1 MDAVVCQAF
10 GPVEDLSVQQ
20 MPEPV
25 PGAGE
30 ILINVSSVGVN
41 FPDALLV
48 RGLYQVKPSLP
59 FIPGIECAGT
69 IAALGEGVTEFA
81 VGDRVAA
88 MSPRFGTY
96 AEAVVVP
103 ASHAYPIPDALDFD
117 HAGALLCAHGTAY
130 HALVQRAAL
139 RSGETLLVAGAAG
152 GTGLAAVQIG
162 HALGAHVI
170 AACSSEE
177 KLRTA
182 KQHGADVAIHT
193 GQDDIRDAIKS
204 LTGGAGADVIFDPVG
219 GDLSQALARSVGW
232 NGRWLVIGFADGT
245 IPKVPLNLPLVK
257 GYSIVGVFWGSFC
270 GRDPAQAQTNHR
282 QLFEMAA
289 GGSVTPH
296 LHAVMPLKEASEA
309 LSQIERREV
318 RGKIVLKP

>member
-1 MDAVVCQAF
+1 MEAVVCQAF
-10 GPVEDLSVQQ
+10 GPVTNLSVQQ
-20 MPEPV
+20 MPEPA
-25 PGAGE
+25 PGADE
-30 ILINVSSVGVN
+30 VLIHVASVGVN

-69 IAALGEGVTEFA
+69 IAALGEDVTGFA

-88 MSPRFGTY
+88 MSPRFSTY
-96 AEAVVVP
+96 AGAVATP
-103 ASHAYPIPDALDFD
+103 ASHTYPIPDALDFD

-130 HALVQRAAL
+130 HALMQRAAL
-139 RSGETLLVAGAAG
+139 RAGETLLVTGAAG

-177 KLRTA
+177 KMRTA
-182 KQHGADVAIHT
+182 KQHGADVTINT
-193 GQDDIRDAIKS
+193 SQDDVRSAIKS

-219 GDLSQALARSVGW
+219 GDLADTLARSTGW
-232 NGRWLVIGFADGT
+232 NGRWLVIGFADGA
-245 IPKVPLNLPLVK
+245 IPKIPLNLPLVK

-270 GRDPAQAQTNHR
+270 DRDPAQAQANHR
-282 QLFEMAA
+282 ELFDMAA
-289 GGSVTPH
+289 SGSITPH
-296 LHAVMPLKEASEA
+296 LHAVMPLNEASQA
-309 LSQIERREV
+309 LSQIEQREV
-318 RGKIVLKP
+318 QGKIVLKP

>member
-1 MDAVVCQAF
+1 MEAVICQAF

-20 MPEPV
+20 MPEPA

-30 ILINVSSVGVN
+30 VLIHVASVGVN

-59 FIPGIECAGT
+59 FVPGIECAGT
-69 IAALGEGVTEFA
+69 IAALGEDVTGFA

-96 AEAVVVP
+96 AQAVAVP
-103 ASHAYPIPDALDFD
+103 ASHTYPIPEALEFD

-130 HALVQRAAL
+130 HALMQRAAL
-139 RSGETLLVAGAAG
+139 RVGETLLVTGAAG

-177 KLRTA
+177 KMRTA
-182 KQHGADVAIHT
+182 KQYGADVTINT
-193 GQDDIRDAIKS
+193 SKDDVRNAIKS

-219 GDLSQALARSVGW
+219 GDLAESLARSVGW
-232 NGRWLVIGFADGT
+232 NGRWLVIGFAAGA

-257 GYSIVGVFWGSFC
+257 GYSIMGVFWGSFC
-270 GRDPAQAQTNHR
+270 DRESAQAQTNHR

-289 GGSVTPH
+289 SGSITPH
-296 LHAVMPLKEASEA
+296 LHAVMPLNEAPHA
-309 LSQIERREV
+309 LSQIEQRKV
-318 RGKIVLKP
+318 QGKIVLKP

>member
-1 MDAVVCQAF
+1 MEAVVCQAF
-10 GPVEDLSVQQ
+10 GPVTNLSVQQ
-20 MPEPV
+20 MPEPA
-25 PGAGE
+25 PGADE
-30 ILINVSSVGVN
+30 VLIHVASVGVN

-69 IAALGEGVTEFA
+69 IAAHGEDVTGFA

-96 AEAVVVP
+96 AGAVAAP
-103 ASHAYPIPDALDFD
+103 ASHTYPIPDALDFD

-130 HALVQRAAL
+130 HALMQRAAL
-139 RSGETLLVAGAAG
+139 RAGETLLVTGAAG

-177 KLRTA
+177 KMRTA
-182 KQHGADVAIHT
+182 KQHGADVTINT
-193 GQDDIRDAIKS
+193 SQDDVRSAIKS

-219 GDLSQALARSVGW
+219 GDLADTLARSTGW
-232 NGRWLVIGFADGT
+232 NGRWLVIGFADGA
-245 IPKVPLNLPLVK
+245 IPKIPLNLPLVK

-270 GRDPAQAQTNHR
+270 DRDPAQAQTNHR

-289 GGSVTPH
+289 SGSITPH
-296 LHAVMPLKEASEA
+296 LHAVMPLNEASQA
-309 LSQIERREV
+309 LSQIEQREV
-318 RGKIVLKP
+318 LGKIVLKP